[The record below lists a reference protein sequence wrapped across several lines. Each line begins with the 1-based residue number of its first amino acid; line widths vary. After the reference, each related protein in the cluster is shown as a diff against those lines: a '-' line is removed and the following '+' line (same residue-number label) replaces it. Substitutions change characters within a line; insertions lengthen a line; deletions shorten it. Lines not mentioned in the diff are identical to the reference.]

1 MKTNTLKKLLSVATS
16 LSLALAFTFMQ
27 SNVASANVSSPAS
40 IQSLAPGQEGSF
52 SSIACGP
59 NNNGFSFFIKE
70 GSQGTYTVKA
80 LENAKV
86 LPANQVINKLAKF
99 AIVMDDNGVISNA
112 ESVDGVASI
121 ILDKPNYDSVFLKV
135 KNGADS
141 VVSDFSVFLEPVF
154 SPTPNT
160 PAVSCT
166 SGASRILAPIAAL
179 LGGLL
184 LLF

>member
-1 MKTNTLKKLLSVATS
+1 MKTNSFKKLLSVATS

-27 SNVASANVSSPAS
+27 SNVASADVSTPAS
-40 IQSLAPGQEGSF
+40 IKSLAPGQEGSF
-52 SSIACGP
+52 SSTVCYP
-59 NNNGFSFFIKE
+59 DNGFSFYIKE
-70 GSQGTYTVKA
+70 GSQGTYKVKA